1 MATGLGRIAASDPG
15 APIVVGIMPG
25 RLNDGE
31 QDFIDSIRLE
41 QMNEAPTPE
50 LPTQFRGNNK
60 IHISNGNSP
69 VTLELDHTGGREYYE
84 IHHIIPIS
92 KGGDVYNIDNLG
104 ITSPKRHI
112 DIHSTRQSK

>member
-50 LPTQFRGNNK
+50 LPT
-60 IHISNGNSP
+60 H
-69 VTLELDHTGGREYYE
+69 LDSEDKVEQVVVIASG
-84 IHHIIPIS
+84 
-92 KGGDVYNIDNLG
+92 K
-104 ITSPKRHI
+104 
-112 DIHSTRQSK
+112 